1 MERAKE
7 VVSEKIRYRKIG
19 GGSARLN
26 IGGQNRIIKP
36 NEVFTA
42 LPSEIPFAFKDTIIP
57 LDSLPKVEAAK
68 PQPVK
73 VSFSVKPRGKS
84 KSLFDV
90 VDNLGKVIND
100 KPLPKETAEQLVED
114 LGK

>member
-1 MERAKE
+1 MERAEKAT
-7 VVSEKIRYRKIG
+7 EKIRYRKVG
-19 GGSARLN
+19 GGSLRLS

-36 NEVFTA
+36 NEVFSA
-42 LPSEIPFAFKDTIIP
+42 FPNEIPQAFKDTCIP
-57 LDSLPKVEAAK
+57 LDSLPKVEEAK

-73 VSFSVKPRGKS
+73 TTFSLKPRGKS

-90 VDNLGKVIND
+90 VDSLGKVIND
-100 KPLPKETAEQLVED
+100 KPLPKAIAEQLVSD